1 MYKSFF
7 KTVSKFRIPRI
18 VKRIFNFSAC
28 LFLTICCF
36 FVSYLTFQ
44 NGWMNLGKVD
54 QFEGVITEKGVIL
67 YHTSTSGAF
76 AKTITNQ
83 AFQIK
88 LKGLNQTLAVYN
100 PQQSY
105 GHLENNLNVGDT
117 IKVFYKFSSLTE
129 KLNLGIFQIEK
140 NNLKLLNGQDFQ
152 DSERKAFY
160 ITFFGGFVL
169 LFLTFYQDRK
179 YKHYL

>member
-1 MYKSFF
+1 MTKSFF

-18 VKRIFNFSAC
+18 AKRIFNFTAC
-28 LFLTICCF
+28 LFITICCF

-44 NGWMNLGKVD
+44 NGWTNLDEVD
-54 QFEGVITEKGVIL
+54 QFEGIITEKGVIS

-76 AKTITNQ
+76 ATTITKQ
-83 AFQIK
+83 AFYIK

-105 GHLENNLNVGDT
+105 GYLENNLNVGDS
-117 IKVFYKFSSLTE
+117 IKVFYKFSSLAE

-140 NNLKLLNGQDFQ
+140 NNLKILTDQDFQ
-152 DSERKAFY
+152 SSERKAFY
-160 ITFFGGFVL
+160 ITFFGGFAL